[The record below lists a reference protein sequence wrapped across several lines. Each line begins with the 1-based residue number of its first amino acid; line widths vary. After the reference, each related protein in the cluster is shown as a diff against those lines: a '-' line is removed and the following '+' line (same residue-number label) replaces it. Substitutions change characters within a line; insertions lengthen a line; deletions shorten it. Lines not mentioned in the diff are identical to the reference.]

1 MQNKGVIKLLA
12 VLLAI
17 ACVYQLSFSFA
28 TRRVEKKAAEYAAT
42 YPVELQDKM
51 EQQYLDSIQNLPV
64 YSLGIVDYTYKE
76 CQEKE
81 INLGLDLKGGMNV
94 MLEVQQ
100 GDVLKS
106 LSDDSQDPK
115 FLEALSL
122 TSEQT
127 RDGGDYIAIFAKNY
141 AQVSG
146 GQPLALIFNTPS
158 MKEINANS
166 TDEEVLKVLRAES
179 DDAIAASYD
188 ILRSRIDRF
197 GVTSPNIQRLPNSN
211 RILVELPG
219 VKEPERV
226 RKLLQGSASLEF
238 WETYSTNELMGAL
251 EQADALLRNIKSS
264 EVAPVEEATEEVAEE
279 AAPAEDNALVA
290 EVAEQTSEAAVATEA
305 MSFEEQEKINP
316 LFVRLFPGAVYADAN
331 NPIIGYATST
341 DTTIVNKYLAM
352 PQIKALFPRDVRF
365 MWSVKP
371 YENKRAAAEGVADP
385 FDGKFELFAVKV
397 NTFDGKAPL
406 DGSVVVDATADY
418 ARQGAD
424 AEVSMTMN
432 SEGMQKWAQLTGQN
446 IGRAIAIALDG
457 YIYSAP
463 NVLSAIDGGQSRITG
478 NFTINE
484 AKDLANVLKSGKVR
498 APSRIIQDTVV
509 GPSLGQES
517 INAGMFSFIIAFVL
531 VLIYMG
537 VFYSTGGWISCIALV
552 TNLFLLMGVLVS
564 FGAVLTLPGIAGI
577 VLTMGMAVDANVII
591 YERIKE
597 ELRAGKGLAMAIK
610 DGYSNAY
617 SAIVDGQLTTM
628 ITGIVLFIFGNGPV
642 QGFAT
647 TLIIG
652 IITSVFT
659 SIYITRLIIDARVNK
674 GKNIKF
680 SFKWSENMLAN
691 TNFDFIGKRKI
702 AYIVSGTMLL
712 LSVASFAI
720 RGFNMGVEFTGGR
733 AYVVRFDQNVSADDV
748 RSALENA
755 FPGDAS
761 NVSLEVKQYG
771 DENQMRIVTQYKFD
785 DTSEEATAEVD
796 QLLYNNLKGLYSYDI
811 TLEGFTSTQ
820 NDQNGIISADKI
832 GPSIARDMTR
842 SAIMA
847 VIFSLIAIALYIILR
862 FKKWQWGLGAVVSL
876 THNALLVMGIFS
888 LLYGLMPFALEV
900 NQSFIAAILTIIGYS
915 INDTVVIFDRI
926 REYQVL
932 YPKREIGENIN
943 KAINST
949 LSRTL
954 NTSGTTFVT
963 LLAIFLFG
971 GETIR
976 GFVFALMFGII
987 VGTYSSVFVATPV
1000 AYEMMTKKA
1009 NKKN

>member
-12 VLLAI
+12 ILLAI

-597 ELRAGKGLAMAIK
+597 ELRAGKGRAMAIK
-610 DGYSNAY
+610 DGYRNAY

-674 GKNIKF
+674 GKNVKF

-702 AYIVSGTMLL
+702 AYIVSGTLLL

>member
-264 EVAPVEEATEEVAEE
+264 EAAPVEEAEEVAEE

-702 AYIVSGTMLL
+702 AYIVSGTLLL

-888 LLYGLMPFALEV
+888 LLYGLLPFALEV

-976 GFVFALMFGII
+976 GFVFALIFGII
-987 VGTYSSVFVATPV
+987 IGTYSSVFVATPV